1 MNLRSRLRLK
11 REEKCGLELLKNHHP
26 DSEIRE
32 LKPQGRYLRIFLY
45 DENELNNEALLNVD
59 IWLQETDNKLP
70 GIPWR
75 QVPLN
80 YLMRWLKSLQL
91 SFILKSRVWNVERI
105 ELPPATL
112 PQKMLCLPAQPC
124 SIFCLDWSASDN
136 PVFNEF
142 HLKKYR
148 IPFIVDVVLGYSQ
161 LSVPQFTDV
170 AKGDLLLI
178 QRQSGYLKIGSK
190 KLFFLNIDNNVEV
203 VVQEKF
209 TDIEDS
215 YRDEEET
222 LLKWSELPV
231 EIEFVLDSRYFTL
244 AELDAI
250 YPGMT
255 LSLNQDAEQRIKIYL
270 NRKFFACGELVALE
284 NGNLAVEINQVNIA
298 LADAKDISD
307 VE

>member
-1 MNLRSRLRLK
+1 MKLRSGLRLK
-11 REEKCGLELLKNHHP
+11 KEEKCGLELLKNHHP
-26 DSEIRE
+26 ESEIRE
-32 LKPQGRYLRIFLY
+32 VELEGRYLRIFLY
-45 DENELNNEALLNVD
+45 DENDLHNEALLNVD
-59 IWLQETDNKLP
+59 TWLQETDNKLP

-80 YLMRWLKSLQL
+80 YLMRWLKGMQL
-91 SFILKSRVWNVERI
+91 SFILKSRVWNVGRI
-105 ELPPATL
+105 ELPPTVL
-112 PQKMLCLPAQPC
+112 PKKMLCLPAQPC
-124 SIFCLDWSASDN
+124 SLLCLEWSAGDN
-136 PVFNEF
+136 PILNAL

-161 LSVPQFTDV
+161 LPVSQFIDV

-178 QRQSGYLKIGSK
+178 QHQSGYLKIGTK
-190 KLFFLNIDNNVEV
+190 KLFLLNIDNNIEV

-215 YRDEEET
+215 YRNEEET
-222 LLKWSELPV
+222 LLRWSELPV

-244 AELDAI
+244 AELDVI

-255 LSLNQDAEQRIKIYL
+255 LSLNQNAEQRVKIYL
-270 NRKFFACGELVALE
+270 NRKLFARGELVALE
-284 NGNLAVEINQVNIA
+284 NGNLAVEINQVNTFPS
-298 LADAKDISD
+298 DAKDISD